1 MKEFNLE
8 DDLKRL
14 DYFFVSNDMKAST
27 ALMKCEL
34 PANALS
40 IIGVN
45 KSSHI
50 SVSLFE
56 KLSSEGVFNER
67 SVIIFLK
74 VGNNLSSSTM
84 QAIERIKGDV
94 FAMFC
99 DVNDNYQYFL
109 EELRDNLSLDNLK
122 NASKFFGLMD
132 GILYESTDMKSVIE
146 DHDENLVPLRIRHP
160 HTNCTKSLNPFSLF
174 DNADPAFQF
183 FKPLSSF
190 HPDGILNFGY
200 MGRPK
205 HCTDYLRIT
214 RAIYNLEV
222 PARFI
227 QSHPNRITNMSL
239 TAELD
244 VGFSLYGI
252 DDWTRRLKPANK
264 IMNYWSL
271 GIPCLMTANTAYRD
285 VFHENNLD
293 FSIYEIPDIDFT
305 QYPDESRYN
314 ISLTESNILT
324 EKIRDVLN
332 PAHSRTAAP
341 SSGFHERR
349 EELWYVSK
357 RYNPMNMK
365 FLYEGMF
372 DYIKA
377 RL

>member
-14 DYFFVSNDMKAST
+14 DYFFISNDINAST

-34 PANALS
+34 PSKAMS
-40 IIGVN
+40 ILGAD
-45 KSSHI
+45 KSNHLNI
-50 SVSLFE
+50 SSFE
-56 KLSSEGVFNER
+56 KLYKEGIFNKR

-74 VGNNLSSSTM
+74 VGNNLSPSTL

-109 EELRDNLSLDNLK
+109 EELRVSNNLRLDQLE

-146 DHDENLVPLRIRHP
+146 DYDENLVPLRIRHP
-160 HTNCTKSLNPFSLF
+160 HTNCTKSLNPFSSF
-174 DNADPAFQF
+174 DNIDPAFQF
-183 FKPLSSF
+183 FKSQELF
-190 HPDGILNFGY
+190 GQRGILNLGY

-227 QSHPNRITNMSL
+227 QSHPNMTTNMML

-252 DDWTRRLKPANK
+252 DNWTRRLKPANK

-271 GIPCLMTANTAYRD
+271 GIPCLMTSYTSYKD
-285 VFHENNLD
+285 VFNENNLD

-305 QYPDESRYN
+305 QYPDTRSREW
-314 ISLTESNILT
+314 ISLTESNILSKKIDDLLMPS
-324 EKIRDVLN
+324 EK
-332 PAHSRTAAP
+332 
-341 SSGFHERR
+341 FHERR
-349 EELWYVSK
+349 EELWNVSK

-372 DYIKA
+372 DYIKEK
-377 RL
+377 L